1 MINENPPRPFLT
13 IQQVAEL
20 LDLDYK
26 TVYRMV
32 LSGQLP
38 GAKLGGSYRIR
49 RVDLDAF
56 FEQQKVVGR
65 LPRESIPAVQPAG
78 CARCGRAL
86 RVPSLV
92 GGKCRAEGC
101 DLALCTNCWAQRD
114 QRFCGEH
121 GPEA

>member
-1 MINENPPRPFLT
+1 MEEQTPQRPFLT

-20 LDLDYK
+20 LDLNYK

-38 GAKLGGSYRIR
+38 AAKLGGSYRIR
-49 RVDLDAF
+49 RVDLDTF
-56 FEQQKVVGR
+56 FEQQKVVGH
-65 LPRESIPAVQPAG
+65 PSRESIPAVQPAG
-78 CARCGRAL
+78 CARCDRAL

-101 DLALCTNCWAQRD
+101 DLALCTHCWAQRD
-114 QRFCGEH
+114 KRFCRDHARE
-121 GPEA
+121 E